1 MPRIDVRNST
11 RYWLDRQTPG
21 LSLLVADLT
30 THEYATHSHDALLVA
45 VTEAGGSEIT
55 ASGVPDEA
63 HRSSLLVVNPAEPHS
78 SRMRR
83 SRGWRYRSFYLMES
97 GLAEVSSS
105 LGLAEIPSFDSS
117 IFHDVDVISGFLQL
131 HRALEAGANPMRQGE
146 LFVGTFGRLV
156 QRHGARGGRTR
167 PPPAPRDRVLLGAV
181 VTLMRER
188 HGDRLTLDDLAA
200 HAGLSQ
206 FQLIGLCRRGLG
218 MTPHAYLV
226 QIRLGSACHHLRR
239 GMPIAEAA
247 AASGFYDQSA
257 LTNHFKRSY
266 GMTPLQYVTA
276 TRG

>member
-11 RYWLDRQTPG
+11 RYWLDRRTPG
-21 LSLLVADLT
+21 LSLLIANLT
-30 THEYATHSHDALLVA
+30 THEYATHTHDALLVA

-78 SRMRR
+78 SRMQR

-97 GLAEVSSS
+97 GLAELSSS
-105 LGLAEIPSFDSS
+105 LGLAGIPSFDRS
-117 IFHDVDVISGFLQL
+117 IFLDSDLIADFLQL
-131 HRALEAGANPMRQGE
+131 HRALEAEAHPMRQRE
-146 LFVGTFGRLV
+146 LLVGTFGRLI
-156 QRHGARGGRTR
+156 QRHGVGGGRAR
-167 PPPAPRDRVLLGAV
+167 PPHSPWDKVLLEAV

-188 HGDRLTLDDLAA
+188 HGESLTLDELAA

-218 MTPHAYLV
+218 MTPHAYLI
-226 QIRLGSACHHLRR
+226 QIRLGAACHRLRR

-247 AASGFYDQSA
+247 TASGFYDQSA
-257 LTNHFKRSY
+257 LTNHFKRCY
-266 GMTPLQYVTA
+266 GMTPMQYIHAV
-276 TRG
+276 RG